1 RCCNELVMQMATR
14 GAIMKGSILTFGIVG
29 ALAITLSSTTSFAQA
44 SYAGNSNMNASSS
57 LLMLVKG
64 GHGGRGGGGA
74 GGGRRGGRGRPRGG
88 GGGGGGG
95 GRGGGMGGSFGGG
108 SFGSGSFGGGHVS
121 SGGGR
126 IGAFGF
132 QGGPVG
138 HGSRMVGMG
147 RIEGGHGFHG
157 HHRNR
162 HHIRFFNGGY
172 GGDYGCWWSQ
182 RYRPWVCPY
191 YLPDLTPRARM
202 ASSAW
207 AAYRWVR
214 VRIGADAP

>member
-1 RCCNELVMQMATR
+1 
-14 GAIMKGSILTFGIVG
+14 MKGSILTVGIVG
-29 ALAITLSSTTSFAQA
+29 ALALALSSTTSFAQA
-44 SYAGNSNMNASSS
+44 SYADYSNLNARSS

-64 GHGGRGGGGA
+64 GH
-74 GGGRRGGRGRPRGG
+74 

-182 RYRPWVCPY
+182 RYRRWVCPY
-191 YLPDLTPRARM
+191 Y
-202 ASSAW
+202 
-207 AAYRWVR
+207 
-214 VRIGADAP
+214 